1 MQQKE
6 QKLKELNEKS
16 NDNTK
21 KKKKRIKNRTDI
33 NRE

>member
-6 QKLKELNEKS
+6 QKMKELNEKS

-33 NRE
+33 KRE